1 MRSQKT
7 DVSVYNRTKR
17 SVVSPPARRRPRR
30 FTAESATCESA
41 TMNEFDFN
49 EPDLLDEDLRML
61 RTQVRRFVNEV
72 VVPQAD
78 AWEQAGEIPRELYR
92 ELGRLGWLGMRHPVE
107 YGGSGL
113 GAMAS
118 VVLGEELSRCS
129 YGGVATSILVHSDM
143 SVRHIADRGTHEQK
157 SRYLPAACAGEKIGA
172 ICVTEPHAGSD
183 VAGLKTRAVRDGD
196 GWVINGSKTFIT
208 NGVYGDIFI
217 VAARTDPE
225 AKGSRGL
232 SLFIVDKGT
241 PGFKVARK
249 FEKHG
254 WRASDT
260 AELFFDEV
268 RVPADSLL
276 GEEGKGFYYI
286 MSTFQNERLVA
297 GAMSTGQCAKAIE
310 LTVDYVKSRQAF
322 GKALWDQQV
331 VRNRIA
337 WLAAKSAAARA
348 FVYQCAQMIDEGKD
362 TVREVSMLKAY
373 ACETLQE
380 VVHGCLQLH
389 GGTGYIVGT
398 PIERMARDARI
409 LTIGGG
415 ATEVMLEEVAKRM

>member
-1 MRSQKT
+1 MT
-7 DVSVYNRTKR
+7 
-17 SVVSPPARRRPRR
+17 
-30 FTAESATCESA
+30 
-41 TMNEFDFN
+41 EFEFN
-49 EPDLLDEDLRML
+49 EPDLLDDDLRMI
-61 RTQVRRFVNEV
+61 RAQVRRYVNEV
-72 VVPQAD
+72 IIPQAD
-78 AWEQAGEIPRELYR
+78 AWEAAGRVPREVFR
-92 ELGRLGWLGMRHPVE
+92 DLGNLGLLGMRHPVE
-107 YGGSGL
+107 YGGGGL

-118 VVLGEELSRCS
+118 VILGEELSRCS
-129 YGGVATSILVHSDM
+129 FGGVATALTVHSDM
-143 SVRHIADRGTHEQK
+143 SIGHIAHRGTHAQK
-157 SRYLPAACAGEKIGA
+157 QRYLPAACAGEKVGA

-208 NGVYGDIFI
+208 NGVCADIYI
-217 VAARTDPE
+217 VACRTDME
-225 AKGSRGL
+225 AKGSRGI
-232 SLFIVDKGT
+232 SLFIVDRGT
-241 PGFKVARK
+241 PGLSVSREFD
-249 FEKHG
+249 KHG

-260 AELFFDEV
+260 AELFFDNL
-268 RVPADSLL
+268 RLPADALL

-297 GAMSTGQCAKAIE
+297 GAMSAGQCAKAIE
-310 LTVDYVKSRQAF
+310 LTVDYVRQRKAF
-322 GKALWDQQV
+322 GKPLWEQPV
-331 VRNRIA
+331 VRNKIA
-337 WLAAKSAAARA
+337 WLASKSFAARSM
-348 FVYQCAQMIDEGKD
+348 VYSCAQMIDEGKD

-389 GGTGYIVGT
+389 GGTGYIIGT

>member
-1 MRSQKT
+1 MT
-7 DVSVYNRTKR
+7 
-17 SVVSPPARRRPRR
+17 
-30 FTAESATCESA
+30 
-41 TMNEFDFN
+41 EFIFN
-49 EPDLLDEDLRML
+49 EPDLRDEDLRL
-61 RTQVRRFVNEV
+61 IRDQVRRYVNETI
-72 VVPQAD
+72 VPNGEE
-78 AWEQAGEIPRELYR
+78 WEKAGMVPRQVFHD
-92 ELGRLGWLGMRHPVE
+92 LGKLGLLGMRHPVE

-113 GAMAS
+113 GAMSS
-118 VVLGEELSRCS
+118 VILGEELGRGSF
-129 YGGVATSILVHSDM
+129 GGVTAALTVHSDM
-143 SVRHIADRGTHEQK
+143 SIGHIAHRGTHEQK
-157 SRYLPAACAGEKIGA
+157 QRYLPAACAGEKVGA

-183 VAGLKTRAVRDGD
+183 VAGLKTRAVRDAD

-208 NGVYGDIFI
+208 NGVHADIYI
-217 VAARTDPE
+217 VACRTDPA
-225 AKGSRGL
+225 AKGSRGI
-232 SLFIVDKGT
+232 SLFIVEKGN
-241 PGFKVARK
+241 PGLKVAHE

-260 AELFFDEV
+260 AELFFDNM
-268 RVPADSLL
+268 RVPADALL

-297 GAMSTGQCAKAIE
+297 GAMSVGQCGKAIE
-310 LTVDYVKSRQAF
+310 LTVDYTRQRQAF
-322 GKALWDQQV
+322 GQSLWDQPV
-331 VRNRIA
+331 VRNKIA
-337 WLAAKSAAARA
+337 WLAAKSAAARVL
-348 FVYQCAQMIDEGKD
+348 VYSCAQMIDEGKD

-389 GGTGYIVGT
+389 GGTGFIIGT